1 MGTPQENLSQGVPK
15 TKVASVKLK
24 MLPLPFLFS
33 SLFPFFL
40 SFSFAAVIS
49 QLIERKIKSL
59 SFGPFFTASL
69 GSFSKNQLDIRP
81 EHEGFYTQT
90 EA

>member
-1 MGTPQENLSQGVPK
+1 MLIDPAISGGTAGKLESGCSK
-15 TKVASVKLK
+15 TKVANVKLR

-59 SFGPFFTASL
+59 SFGPFFTASFVRFVFKK
-69 GSFSKNQLDIRP
+69 SAR
-81 EHEGFYTQT
+81 YTI
-90 EA
+90 

>member
-1 MGTPQENLSQGVPK
+1 
-15 TKVASVKLK
+15 

-59 SFGPFFTASL
+59 SFGPFLLQVSL
-69 GSFSKNQLDIRP
+69 GSFSKNQLDIRS
-81 EHEGFYTQT
+81 EREGFYTQT